1 MPSSP
6 PHTCEIPLIVASA
19 VCPPARGDSAAG
31 PVSAA
36 HANRRRGQPSAGGA
50 APLQVWPSAVRG
62 FAVSLRVSPSVPL
75 GFRRGHRGVSPQAP
89 PGTSDCPAD
98 GRTERSTDMT
108 TKDDVREVAQATA
121 WNPVK
126 KLADLGVRSGHAYTA
141 GFAAIGLSML
151 SWMTARGK

>member
-19 VCPPARGDSAAG
+19 VCPPAGGDSAGG

-36 HANRRRGQPSAGGA
+36 HANRRR
-50 APLQVWPSAVRG
+50 
-62 FAVSLRVSPSVPL
+62 
-75 GFRRGHRGVSPQAP
+75 VSPQSP

-151 SWMTARGK
+151 SWMTARGKGKSQADRWGLFVGE